1 MADLEFLQRA
11 KRKSGYFRIIKSS
24 SQDRQIK
31 ISSAKQSSS
40 PLGELLRMYFKGG
53 KKQILEGR
61 SEMKEGWAKNLVNMS
76 VYPNTYITS
85 IVLEEI

>member
-1 MADLEFLQRA
+1 MGTTKNVFQ
-11 KRKSGYFRIIKSS
+11 
-24 SQDRQIK
+24 
-31 ISSAKQSSS
+31 
-40 PLGELLRMYFKGG
+40 GG